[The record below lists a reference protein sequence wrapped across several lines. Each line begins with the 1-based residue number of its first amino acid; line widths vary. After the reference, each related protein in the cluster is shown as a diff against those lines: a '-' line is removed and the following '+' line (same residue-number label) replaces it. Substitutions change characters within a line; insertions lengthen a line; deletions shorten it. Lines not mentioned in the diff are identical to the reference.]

1 VSTVDTPHFDLPFK
15 LTHTGANS
23 VEQDS
28 IDDVANCVEAIVS
41 CPIGWRDEVP
51 TFGVEDPVMMKQPIG
66 ANELANEIAS
76 QEPRALVIVE
86 ENPDLLD
93 ELLDRINIGVSTV
106 RPESE

>member
-1 VSTVDTPHFDLPFK
+1 
-15 LTHTGANS
+15 
-23 VEQDS
+23 
-28 IDDVANCVEAIVS
+28 
-41 CPIGWRDEVP
+41 
-51 TFGVEDPVMMKQPIG
+51 MMKQPIG